1 MFHLI
6 WNSSQK
12 IVSHGRCGNY
22 LFKFHLMNDKLAE
35 VSGPLDP
42 GFSATTAG
50 CWAGLGWAGLGWT
63 TWPRLKGC
71 CMGGLVL
78 VLATVFSLLLVEI
91 LLSIPTFLFVDLAWM
106 FLCP

>member
-1 MFHLI
+1 MFHLT

-42 GFSATTAG
+42 GISATTA
-50 CWAGLGWAGLGWT
+50 AAAGLGWT

>member
-1 MFHLI
+1 MFHLT

-42 GFSATTAG
+42 GISATTAG
-50 CWAGLGWAGLGWT
+50 WAGLDHMAQVKGLLYGRSGAGPGY
-63 TWPRLKGC
+63 RL
-71 CMGGLVL
+71 
-78 VLATVFSLLLVEI
+78 
-91 LLSIPTFLFVDLAWM
+91 
-106 FLCP
+106 

>member
-1 MFHLI
+1 MFHLT

-42 GFSATTAG
+42 GISATTAG
-50 CWAGLGWAGLGWT
+50 CWAGLGWT

>member
-42 GFSATTAG
+42 GFSATTA
-50 CWAGLGWAGLGWT
+50 AGSWTELDHMAQVKGLLYGRSGAGPGY
-63 TWPRLKGC
+63 RL
-71 CMGGLVL
+71 
-78 VLATVFSLLLVEI
+78 
-91 LLSIPTFLFVDLAWM
+91 
-106 FLCP
+106 

>member
-1 MFHLI
+1 MFHLT

-42 GFSATTAG
+42 GISATTAG
-50 CWAGLGWAGLGWT
+50 SRAGLLGWAGLGWT

-91 LLSIPTFLFVDLAWM
+91 LLSIVNTYLAWM

>member
-42 GFSATTAG
+42 RFSATTAG
-50 CWAGLGWAGLGWT
+50 SWAGLGWT

>member
-1 MFHLI
+1 MFHLT

-42 GFSATTAG
+42 GFSATTA
-50 CWAGLGWAGLGWT
+50 AGSWAGLGWT

-91 LLSIPTFLFVDLAWM
+91 LLSIVNTYLAWM